1 MNNSTY
7 LFGSIGGRFYQMP
20 HDYLNSVLSDLPKK
34 KSFKQS
40 QIVVHRDSNLMYYC
54 YIRQLSAKDYL
65 GICVLVND
73 IYMTDMAAMFAQ
85 FEKCITSLVVDGEI
99 LKFSEKGDVEFAC
112 NTFIE
117 KSDYVNHFLGEL
129 HTSFSLLGKEKK
141 LPVLNYAVSKDDCKV
156 FECYD
161 KPEDILRASYTYGY
175 TFVYKDKNYSTAS
188 LNSYKGVITQKE
200 KKIVE
205 LKAEINKLTD
215 SKKELAKQVNS
226 LKNKQ
231 RNMKWVGVFALV
243 AFVLGVIVWDKVLFP
258 SIVTNYD
265 AGEYMYYG
273 PMENGKPNG
282 IGIAIYPKNDKMK
295 RLYYYGNFTD
305 GQRVDSAAIMFYKD
319 GSYFR
324 GSMNNDK
331 WFKGIFFD
339 VEKEHFI
346 GEFNNGEPW
355 NGTWYKHVPVQKII
369 DGE

>member
-1 MNNSTY
+1 MNISVY
-7 LFGSIGGRFYQMP
+7 LFGKFDNGYTQYP
-20 HDYLNSVLSDLPKK
+20 NDYSRKIFDVCHQNSKAV
-34 KSFKQS
+34 S
-40 QIVVHRDSNLMYYC
+40 QIAIHRDGDLMYYA
-54 YIRQLSAKDYL
+54 YIRNLDDGNYIGLCSVVNGKMITNIDGLFSRFEIIIESMVKHGYL
-65 GICVLVND
+65 IRFN
-73 IYMTDMAAMFAQ
+73 
-85 FEKCITSLVVDGEI
+85 EKGEI
-99 LKFSEKGDVEFAC
+99 VSNANKLYENREEID
-112 NTFIE
+112 FISAGLRYSFE
-117 KSDYVNHFLGEL
+117 QLDKTAVVLPSVNYSISKDSVA
-129 HTSFSLLGKEKK
+129 SFSIQDSSSDIVKSSRINGYTLIYKSKGYNTIQINSYQGVIAKKEKESIELREEQHK
-141 LPVLNYAVSKDDCKV
+141 LK
-156 FECYD
+156 
-161 KPEDILRASYTYGY
+161 
-175 TFVYKDKNYSTAS
+175 
-188 LNSYKGVITQKE
+188 Q
-200 KKIVE
+200 
-205 LKAEINKLTD
+205 EIGR
-215 SKKELAKQVNS
+215 

-231 RNMKWVGVFALV
+231 RNTTWVSVFAIAALI
-243 AFVLGVIVWDKVLFP
+243 LGVVVWNKVLFP
-258 SIVTNYD
+258 DVVTNYD